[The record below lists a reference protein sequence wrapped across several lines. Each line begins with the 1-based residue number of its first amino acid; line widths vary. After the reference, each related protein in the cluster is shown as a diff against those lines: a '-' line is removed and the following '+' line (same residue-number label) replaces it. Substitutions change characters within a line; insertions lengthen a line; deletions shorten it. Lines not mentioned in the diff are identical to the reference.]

1 LSSGVE
7 AADHAR
13 AAALLQMAPRRRP
26 LMARKAQMQRF
37 W

>member
-7 AADHAR
+7 ARDHACV
-13 AAALLQMAPRRRP
+13 AALLQMAPRRRP
-26 LMARKAQMQRF
+26 LMARKAQMPRF

>member
-1 LSSGVE
+1 LNSGVE

-13 AAALLQMAPRRRP
+13 TAALLQMAPHGRP
-26 LMARKAQMQRF
+26 LMARKAQTRHL